1 MLGLIM
7 KDVHVIIKYR
17 LAYMLGISVLF
28 IILLSALGIQNN
40 FIIIGIMFSSVEGTI
55 GFDRSS
61 EWEKFA
67 VTLPVS
73 RMQVVMSKY
82 LLSVLLMFVGIALG
96 CMLTIIANAVFRLK
110 MIPAVLFRDVITAI
124 SLLLMINALVIFIN
138 LKTFRFTTAA
148 VIISAL
154 VFWGMYVVLSGY
166 FELSSPR
173 AFGALLV
180 VSIILYVLSFFLA
193 YLLYKRKDL

>member
-96 CMLTIIANAVFRLK
+96 CMLTIIANAVFQLK

-124 SLLLMINALVIFIN
+124 SFLLMINALVIFIN

>member
-96 CMLTIIANAVFRLK
+96 CMLTIIANAVFQLK